1 MNAAPTTSATGISP
15 SASKVLIW
23 DLPTRLF
30 HWSLAICFAGAWLTS
45 DSERQQLLHFL
56 FGYSLFGLIVFRVV
70 WGFIGSR
77 YARFGNFFQGP
88 GATLRY
94 LGAMARRQPGHHVGH
109 NPAGAAAVWLL
120 LGLGLAIAITGWQM
134 VVGSAGESLEE
145 IHEALAI
152 AMLVVVGVHIVGV
165 IVSSVLH
172 RENLPRAMVTGYKS
186 GLRAEDGIT
195 RKFGIVALLLAAALA
210 AFWSYGLATQRLPF
224 GLAGSGE
231 TAAAGEA
238 GRHEAREEHDED

>member
-1 MNAAPTTSATGISP
+1 MNTAHATTASTP
-15 SASKVLIW
+15 SVSTAKALVW
-23 DLPTRLF
+23 DLPTRFF

-56 FGYSLFGLIVFRVV
+56 FGYSLLGLIVFRIV

-94 LGAMARRQPGHHVGH
+94 LGSMAKRQPEHHVGH

-120 LGLGLAIAITGWQM
+120 LGLGLAVAITGWQM
-134 VVGSAGESLEE
+134 AVGSAGESLEE
-145 IHEALAI
+145 VHDALAI

-172 RENLPRAMVTGYKS
+172 CENLPRAMVTGYKS
-186 GLRAEDGIT
+186 GLRPEDGIT
-195 RKFGIVALLLAAALA
+195 RKSGVVALLMVVALL
-210 AFWSYGLATQRLPF
+210 AFWAYGLTTQRLPF
-224 GLAGSGE
+224 GLSGSGE
-231 TAAAGEA
+231 SAAAGEQD
-238 GRHEAREEHDED
+238 RD